1 MIKTLSL
8 SAAFALCFG
17 FVSPANPVAN
27 EMPTN
32 SDVAAG
38 AIAIPLTTEDG
49 ELTDVAQEGFDV
61 EATTDS
67 SVELTHAILS
77 PMASAMPHHAS
88 ILRVNSDDKA
98 DILSEKYK
106 LFSAPIA
113 IDDPFAVAAMTWQSD
128 NLFPEDAVVEMRTLD
143 GETWSDWYSLD
154 IEENCSADAE
164 RCGTE
169 YMISGSSTGIQARIS
184 HTDSTL
190 PADLR
195 IDISYSVSGDEDVI
209 ENPETTDILPPEAS
223 LTRDNKHTAFLTAS
237 KQQVPSENYQELS
250 VNSVEN
256 ASATSDMAL
265 TNIVLPQATDPKQI
279 ANIKTRAQ
287 WGNTNYPSNWKPE
300 YVKFEGVII
309 HHTAGSN
316 SYTQAQVQSV
326 LQGIYRYHAITLD
339 WGDIGYNVLI
349 DKYGG
354 RWEGRG
360 GTLTSPKNQMVIGG
374 HAIPRNQHTMGIS
387 VMGDYTQVQPT
398 STVIT
403 ALSEVS
409 AWKFIE
415 AGIDPASTS
424 PLTIPA
430 GTSTMKN
437 QVGKPLNRIVGHK
450 DVGATACPG
459 SIYNYLEQIRQKTRQ
474 LYINAQNYTRLW
486 GNTAF
491 DTMSAIVSHGF
502 STTGK
507 TVVISTS
514 SNFKDALASNGLAGL
529 YNAPILFTNST
540 SLPAQTK
547 TQLTRLK
554 PSHIIIV
561 GGSAAISNNVF
572 NEIQK
577 VTGVTPQRYWGQNAA
592 DTANA
597 IAKAGKGKWTNKNAI
612 VITETSY
619 QDGMSIGPYAYAKR
633 SPIFYAKDGK
643 TLTNNTLSTM
653 KSLGITKIYIIGGSS
668 AVSTNVENQI
678 KASGMNVER
687 IWGQSAI
694 NTSQAVAQF
703 SIKQGMKANGMGIA
717 NTNSY
722 YDGLAAGP
730 LLGKN
735 NSVLV
740 LTNSK
745 DMSAIKA
752 IYSRKTVSSLYI
764 FGGKYAVGENV
775 PSYLASLA

>member
-1 MIKTLSL
+1 MTKTLSL
-8 SAAFALCFG
+8 AAASALCLSFISPIDAVADE
-17 FVSPANPVAN
+17 VSLTSYAN
-27 EMPTN
+27 T
-32 SDVAAG
+32 G
-38 AIAIPLTTEDG
+38 AIAIPLTTEAG
-49 ELTDVAQEGFDV
+49 ELTDVAQQGFDV

-67 SVELTHAILS
+67 SAELTHTLLS
-77 PMASAMPHHAS
+77 PLASALPQLAS
-88 ILRVNSDDKA
+88 ILHVNSETETNA
-98 DILSEKYK
+98 LNEEYE

-113 IDDPFAVAAMTWQSD
+113 IDDPFAVAAMTWQSGT
-128 NLFPEDAVVEMRTLD
+128 LFPEDATIEMRTLD
-143 GETWSDWYSLD
+143 TGKWSDWYSLD
-154 IEENCSADAE
+154 VEENCSTNAE
-164 RCGTE
+164 RCGSE

-184 HTDSTL
+184 HTGSAL

-195 IDISYSVSGDEDVI
+195 IDISYSASGDEDVI
-209 ENPETTDILPPEAS
+209 ENPEITDILPPSAS
-223 LTRDNKHTAFLTAS
+223 LTRDKKRTAFLTSS
-237 KQQVPSENYQELS
+237 KQQAPTEISI
-250 VNSVEN
+250 NSAES
-256 ASATSDMAL
+256 ASTTSDVTLSNIAL
-265 TNIVLPQATDPKQI
+265 PRATDPKKM

-287 WGNTNYPSNWKPE
+287 WDNKDYPYNWEPK

-316 SYTQAQVQSV
+316 SYTQAQVPSI
-326 LQGIYRYHAITLD
+326 LQGIYRYHAVTLA

-360 GTLTSPKNQMVIGG
+360 GTLTSPKNQMVVGG
-374 HAIPRNQHTMGIS
+374 HARPRNTNTMGIS
-387 VMGDYTQVQPT
+387 VMGDYTQTQPT
-398 STVIT
+398 STVLT

-430 GTSTMKN
+430 ETSTMKN

-459 SIYNYLEQIRQKTRQ
+459 SIYDYLGQIRQTTRQ
-474 LYINAQNYTRLW
+474 LYINAQSYIRLW
-486 GNTAF
+486 GNNTF
-491 DTMSAIVSHGF
+491 DTMGAIVSRGF
-502 STTGK
+502 SATGG
-507 TVVISTS
+507 TVVISTAT
-514 SNFKDALASNGLAGL
+514 NFRDALASNGIAGL

-540 SLPAQTK
+540 SLPTQTK
-547 TQLTRLK
+547 AQLTRLK
-554 PSHIIIV
+554 PSRIIIT
-561 GGSAAISNNVF
+561 GGSAVVSNNVS
-572 NEIQK
+572 NEIK
-577 VTGVTPQRYWGQNAA
+577 KITGVTPQRYWGQTAV

-597 IAKAGKGKWTNKNAI
+597 IAKAGKGKWANKTAI
-612 VITETSY
+612 VITEKAY
-619 QDGMSIGPYAYAKR
+619 QDGMSIGPYAYAKHF
-633 SPIFYAKDGK
+633 PIFYAKDGK
-643 TLTNNTLSTM
+643 TLTTSTLATM
-653 KSLGITKIYIIGGSS
+653 KDLGISKVYIIGGSG
-668 AVSTNVENQI
+668 AVSNNVESQI
-678 KASGMNVER
+678 RASGMSIER

-703 SIKQGMKANGMGIA
+703 SIKQGMKANNMGIA
-717 NTNSY
+717 TTNSY
-722 YDGLAAGP
+722 HDGLAAGP

-752 IYSRKTVSSLYI
+752 IYNRKTVSSLYI

-775 PSYLASLA
+775 PSYLASLP